1 MCLLLYNWQIYW
13 KVKVIILKRRPKL
26 SDFLKTEYRVKV
38 IIFENMTGQ
47 KLSFMKRWTSKS
59 DYLLKM
65 TRQKWI
71 LLKRWPCK
79 GIIFWKVETAR
90 VIIFEKMTEWK
101 WLSRA
106 KGWKGAAQPEASH
119 QCGPSQKYC
128 KLVLISYSI
137 DINHTRGW
145 NQYTRPRLSWI

>member
-1 MCLLLYNWQIYW
+1 M
-13 KVKVIILKRRPKL
+13 
-26 SDFLKTEYRVKV
+26 

-47 KLSFMKRWTSKS
+47 KLLFLWKDEQAKVIIWPVKS
-59 DYLLKM
+59 EFIWKDDHA
-65 TRQKWI
+65 I
-71 LLKRWPCK
+71 

-119 QCGPSQKYC
+119 
-128 KLVLISYSI
+128 LISVVPPKNI
-137 DINHTRGW
+137 A
-145 NQYTRPRLSWI
+145 SWFWFRIQ